1 MVTSP
6 VQQDSSAADDSHVD
20 TGHMIENVVY
30 FELLR
35 RGYDVAVG
43 KIGSQ
48 EIDFIAT
55 KDHEKIYF
63 QVTDDMT
70 AELTRQR
77 ELAPLKMVRDNYRKV
92 ILTMNTNSTASVEG
106 IEIIRLIDFLIE

>member
-1 MVTSP
+1 MKCTCPPFRS
-6 VQQDSSAADDSHVD
+6 
-20 TGHMIENVVY
+20 IRKRILENVVY

-63 QVTDDMT
+63 QATDDMT
-70 AELTRQR
+70 AELTRQQ
-77 ELAPLKMVRDNYRKV
+77 ELAPLKMVRDNYRK
-92 ILTMNTNSTASVEG
+92 NG
-106 IEIIRLIDFLIE
+106 LINDEEWISHK

>member
-1 MVTSP
+1 MIGFLLYKRTIYYM
-6 VQQDSSAADDSHVD
+6 D

-35 RGYDVAVG
+35 RGYDVAVE

-77 ELAPLKMVRDNYRKV
+77 ELAPLKMVRDNSV
-92 ILTMNTNSTASVEG
+92 MNKTIV
-106 IEIIRLIDFLIE
+106 F

>member
-1 MVTSP
+1 M
-6 VQQDSSAADDSHVD
+6 D

-35 RGYDVAVG
+35 RGYDVAVE

-77 ELAPLKMVRDNYRKV
+77 ELAPLKMVRDNSVMNKTIVFLKRKTV
-92 ILTMNTNSTASVEG
+92 
-106 IEIIRLIDFLIE
+106 

>member
-1 MVTSP
+1 
-6 VQQDSSAADDSHVD
+6 
-20 TGHMIENVVY
+20 MIENVVY

-55 KDHEKIYF
+55 KDEKIYF

-77 ELAPLKMVRDNYRKV
+77 ELAPLKMVRDNYRK
-92 ILTMNTNSTASVEG
+92 NG
-106 IEIIRLIDFLIE
+106 LINDEEWISHK